1 MERTGWNI
9 KHLTED
15 VICDINKHM
24 IERYGGK
31 PYSLA
36 DRNQANGSS
45 LLYIL
50 EAIQY
55 PIFGQDLYPT
65 LLEKAAALGWTIIA
79 KHVFHD
85 GCKRTG
91 MMAVWE
97 FLEVNGVIVQWNID
111 EAKEITEAVAEGK
124 ATYDDFCLWL
134 EKQVAR

>member
-1 MERTGWNI
+1 MERTGWNV

-15 VICDINKHM
+15 VICDINKRM

-36 DRNQANGSS
+36 DRNQASRSS

-65 LLEKAAALGWTIIA
+65 LVEKAAALGWTINA

-91 MMAVWE
+91 MRATSLL
-97 FLEVNGVIVQWNID
+97 LEANGVRVQWDID
-111 EAKEITEAVAEGK
+111 EAKKIAKDIAEGK
-124 ATYDDFCLWL
+124 ATYSDLLSWL
-134 EKQVAR
+134 RRQIAS